1 MPDAPHPVSP
11 AASPASGDAAAPA
24 TPQPFHAMPTEVFD
38 PSAPPPAPAPFPPAV
53 SAIVPLPALQLPVD
67 APANTVGA
75 PQPGK
80 DFHGLRVH
88 SMLGEGGMGAAFLA
102 SHPVLRMP
110 LVIKTFKALAPTQI
124 FREAHLAARVQSAHV
139 VAVLDAGVES
149 EVPFVVQR
157 YVDGIDLEEL
167 LRAQQ
172 ALGRALPIDM
182 VVRLMLDVTQGLQA
196 IHQAGVVHRDVK
208 PANLFLS
215 GAGTA
220 LVGDFGIAV
229 ERAAVRSHGPVM
241 GTPQFMAPEQ
251 WNQSVVDRRTDL
263 YALGGTAHLLCTN
276 RPPFQGESAL
286 QLGVLHVTEAY
297 TSPAPR
303 DPREAYL
310 YAVIERLLRKRPEER
325 YPTAESVARALKV
338 VVEPGARYVAH
349 SDDLATVGDVSLELV
364 VGDLAQQTADVL
376 VSAANPLLLMDVG
389 VARALREAGGDEIE
403 EEATALG
410 RGCMGDVLWTGAGK
424 LPARFIAHA
433 IAALDGAI
441 CVQRATLRVL
451 LEAERRGCT
460 SLAFP
465 ALGTGVG
472 EVPMALGAK
481 LMLET
486 VRTFAQLAPA
496 HVRTVRI
503 VLRDEDAREPWR
515 DVLHAM

>member
-1 MPDAPHPVSP
+1 MPTEAIDP
-11 AASPASGDAAAPA
+11 AALPMVSAGPAVSGVLPQGSIAAVASGNAAPA
-24 TPQPFHAMPTEVFD
+24 NETAT
-38 PSAPPPAPAPFPPAV
+38 A
-53 SAIVPLPALQLPVD
+53 
-67 APANTVGA
+67 G

-88 SMLGEGGMGAAFLA
+88 SMLGEGGMGAAYLA

-110 LVIKTFKALAPTQI
+110 LVIKTFKCLAPTQI

-139 VAVLDAGVES
+139 VAVLDAGVEA

-172 ALGRALPIDM
+172 GLGRPLPIDM
-182 VVRLMLDVTQGLQA
+182 VVRLLLDVTQGLQA

-229 ERAAVRSHGPVM
+229 ERTAVRTHGPVV

-251 WNQSVVDRRTDL
+251 WHQSVVDRRTDL
-263 YALGGTAHLLCTN
+263 YALGGTGHLLCTN
-276 RPPFQGESAL
+276 RPPFHGESAL
-286 QLGVLHVTEAY
+286 QLGVLHVTETY
-297 TSPAPR
+297 TSPTPR

-310 YAVIERLLRKRPEER
+310 FSVIERLLRKRPEER

-338 VVEPGARYVAH
+338 VVEPGARYMPR
-349 SDDLATVGDVSLELV
+349 SDDAATVGEVSLELV
-364 VGDLAQQTADVL
+364 VGDLAAQTADVL

-424 LPARFIAHA
+424 LPARYIAHA

-481 LMLET
+481 LMLEA
-486 VRTFAQLAPA
+486 VRTFAQLAPQC
-496 HVRTVRI
+496 VRTVRI
-503 VLRDEDAREPWR
+503 VLRDEASREPWR